1 MKRMQCCRLS
11 SMEASH
17 ARTWTH
23 DGSEPK
29 RFVYN
34 NASIISIVLTFAFV
48 GEDPSEVKEFL
59 DPEDVN
65 FDRDWN
71 KKGGPRLDDL
81 PQNDGGGHAVDQ
93 QLGDWNDSNTTPAW
107 YKQFERAPYWSKP
120 ESEFVKVVAS
130 PAGRQQKLSCRAN
143 GEPEP
148 QVIWYKNGVE
158 ITPEMERRFGYH
170 IKKWSLILPD
180 LVPSDAGTY
189 TCKVFNKYGEISH
202 NYTVTVVERVPH
214 KPIIAPDF
222 PKNLTVHVGENATFS
237 CPVLSDLQPHIE
249 WFRHKQVNGTWFD
262 QNDYWYGDQINSDA
276 SDDGADQESA
286 SDPYTLVLLNVTM
299 EQSTWYTCVVGN
311 ALGVVY
317 KSAWLEVLPAANDS
331 LSVAKTAQFQ
341 WKDTINVILTFLV
354 AIIATIAFICCFI
367 MFRRRRMKPHPQV
380 QCEHATADSCSGFA
394 PTQKLIKINR
404 DGQYMSNGSL
414 APLISIVPVGRQRM
428 STEVTIL
435 SEYVMEPD
443 PAWEINRNR
452 LKLHRVIGEGAFG
465 QVWCADL
472 LPSNRSFLSGRTV
485 AVKML
490 KLSTTDREMMDLV
503 SEMEV
508 MKKIGRHINI
518 INLIGCCTQNG
529 PLYVVVEYC
538 ANGNLRNFLKSLR
551 PEPDYSGHYEE
562 PNSKRLSRQP
572 LTYKDLVVFAHQI
585 SRGMEHLAS
594 RKCIHRD
601 LAARNVLVTEDYVM
615 KIADFGLA
623 RDLRNMDY
631 YKKTSDG
638 RLPVKWMA
646 PEALF
651 DHVYT
656 VQSDVWS
663 FGILVWE
670 IMTLGGNPYPS
681 VPVEKLFI
689 LLKQG
694 HRMERPRDCSHEIY
708 QLMLD
713 CWQDRPEDRPM
724 FSEIV
729 AYLDKILVIS
739 CQDNY
744 VEIQANVPADERS
757 TSKDDDDVSDSS
769 SEESDEE
776 VRPMVVQKSEEL
788 SQHQTTRARYQ
799 PFCRIRSSYP
809 FQCSDRWPTGLLSDL
824 PSLKTSLRPISEVFE
839 LELENLHISNS
850 KPCLADSGHSSE
862 NSSSPR
868 ESCSS
873 DRQSSMQGSNVS
885 VNSSHSAV
893 SSGRGTD
900 GSLAAS
906 KEAKKEHKPGAKRH
920 SVPDLSDASLSS
932 EVFTHSSQAQQHTW
946 ASNGRDRP
954 LGSSC
959 DDIFSPRKVA
969 SSIAKSQLEAGG
981 EKGKRAVEDAVSP
994 SQEKVLD
1001 KSSEMKL
1008 NSRKKLSPS
1017 RLKKMDPNRYSPKKE
1032 DKPSAIE
1039 AKADGHSQV
1048 LSSAEPAYLDL
1059 LVGSRESVV

>member
-1 MKRMQCCRLS
+1 MRVPILAK
-11 SMEASH
+11 
-17 ARTWTH
+17 
-23 DGSEPK
+23 
-29 RFVYN
+29 F
-34 NASIISIVLTFAFV
+34 SINTGKYLT
-48 GEDPSEVKEFL
+48 
-59 DPEDVN
+59 
-65 FDRDWN
+65 
-71 KKGGPRLDDL
+71 
-81 PQNDGGGHAVDQ
+81 
-93 QLGDWNDSNTTPAW
+93 
-107 YKQFERAPYWSKP
+107 
-120 ESEFVKVVAS
+120 
-130 PAGRQQKLSCRAN
+130 
-143 GEPEP
+143 
-148 QVIWYKNGVE
+148 
-158 ITPEMERRFGYH
+158 ITPSLLLNGCHTSRSLLLIFQK
-170 IKKWSLILPD
+170 IKP
-180 LVPSDAGTY
+180 
-189 TCKVFNKYGEISH
+189 FE
-202 NYTVTVVERVPH
+202 
-214 KPIIAPDF
+214 
-222 PKNLTVHVGENATFS
+222 
-237 CPVLSDLQPHIE
+237 
-249 WFRHKQVNGTWFD
+249 HKQVNGTWFD
-262 QNDYWYGDQINSDA
+262 PNDYWYGDQIFSNAADS
-276 SDDGADQESA
+276 SVDQEPVGG
-286 SDPYTLVLLNVTM
+286 DPYTLLLVNVTM

-317 KSAWLEVLPAANDS
+317 KSAWLEVLPAANDTS
-331 LSVAKTAQFQ
+331 AVAKTAQVQ
-341 WKDTINVILTFLV
+341 WKDTVNVILTFLV
-354 AIIATIAFICCFI
+354 AVIATVAFICCFV
-367 MFRRRRMKPHPQV
+367 MFSRKRLKPRPEA
-380 QCEHATADSCSGFA
+380 QCEHANTESCNGFA

-414 APLISIVPVGRQRM
+414 APLISIVPVGRRRL
-428 STEVTIL
+428 STEMTML
-435 SEYVMEPD
+435 SEYLMDPD
-443 PAWEINRNR
+443 PEWEINRNR

-472 LPSNRSFLSGRTV
+472 LPGSRSFLSGRTV

-538 ANGNLRNFLKSLR
+538 ANGNLRNFLKSQR
-551 PEPDYSGHYEE
+551 PEHDYGGQYEE
-562 PNSKRLSRQP
+562 PNSKRFSRQP

-744 VEIQANVPADERS
+744 VEIQPTVLADEYS
-757 TSKDDDDVSDSS
+757 TSKDDDDVSESS
-769 SEESDEE
+769 SDDSDTE
-776 VRPMVVQKSEEL
+776 VRPMAMCKD
-788 SQHQTTRARYQ
+788 RRM
-799 PFCRIRSSYP
+799 RSIYP
-809 FQCSDRWPTGLLSDL
+809 LHCSSDRGGSASLLSDF
-824 PSLKTSLRPISEVFE
+824 SSMKTSLRPIM
-839 LELENLHISNS
+839 
-850 KPCLADSGHSSE
+850 DSGHSSE

-900 GSLAAS
+900 GSLTAS
-906 KEAKKEHKPGAKRH
+906 KEAKKEQQLGGGGSKRH
-920 SVPDLSDASLSS
+920 SVPDLSDTSLSS
-932 EVFTHSSQAQQHTW
+932 EVFTHSMQSGGAHQAVRW
-946 ASNGRDRP
+946 NGNGRDHRP
-954 LGSSC
+954 LGYSC
-959 DDIFSPRKVA
+959 NDIFSPNVMTASTISKTNVA
-969 SSIAKSQLEAGG
+969 AGAKGNEREKANANGHNKSDEHSSKSSSSSQLPREGAT
-981 EKGKRAVEDAVSP
+981 K
-994 SQEKVLD
+994 
-1001 KSSEMKL
+1001 
-1008 NSRKKLSPS
+1008 
-1017 RLKKMDPNRYSPKKE
+1017 RYSPPQKE
-1032 DKPSAIE
+1032 DANC
-1039 AKADGHSQV
+1039 
-1048 LSSAEPAYLDL
+1048 SSDDKTNANAQDFSNTDPAYLEL

>member
-1 MKRMQCCRLS
+1 MNPRFRTHVRPKQEVMLGDRMKLRCEAVGKPQPYVHWYRNNELISPAKSQQRVKFNRFSMTIMRVEPGDEGLYACKVWNQIGQIWRNFTVRINDLAQWKHRMLEHGRMMAQNR
-11 SMEASH
+11 
-17 ARTWTH
+17 
-23 DGSEPK
+23 
-29 RFVYN
+29 N
-34 NASIISIVLTFAFV
+34 
-48 GEDPSEVKEFL
+48 DPSEVKEFL

-107 YKQFERAPYWSKP
+107 YKQFERDNRQGFSLSSRRDFSLGAPYWSKP

-158 ITPEMERRFGYH
+158 ITPEMERRLGYH

-202 NYTVTVVERVPH
+202 NYTVTVVGEFSANWPQRSVVQLVCCSERVPH

-276 SDDGADQESA
+276 SDGSTDQDSA

-317 KSAWLEVLPAANDS
+317 KSAWLEVLPGRDAAANDS

-367 MFRRRRMKPHPQV
+367 MFRFLSAQRLCRRRRMKPHPQV
-380 QCEHATADSCSGFA
+380 QCEHATTDSCNGFA

-414 APLISIVPVGRQRM
+414 APLISIVP
-428 STEVTIL
+428 
-435 SEYVMEPD
+435 
-443 PAWEINRNR
+443 
-452 LKLHRVIGEGAFG
+452 
-465 QVWCADL
+465 
-472 LPSNRSFLSGRTV
+472 
-485 AVKML
+485 
-490 KLSTTDREMMDLV
+490 
-503 SEMEV
+503 
-508 MKKIGRHINI
+508 
-518 INLIGCCTQNG
+518 
-529 PLYVVVEYC
+529 
-538 ANGNLRNFLKSLR
+538 
-551 PEPDYSGHYEE
+551 
-562 PNSKRLSRQP
+562 
-572 LTYKDLVVFAHQI
+572 
-585 SRGMEHLAS
+585 
-594 RKCIHRD
+594 
-601 LAARNVLVTEDYVM
+601 
-615 KIADFGLA
+615 
-623 RDLRNMDY
+623 
-631 YKKTSDG
+631 
-638 RLPVKWMA
+638 
-646 PEALF
+646 
-651 DHVYT
+651 
-656 VQSDVWS
+656 
-663 FGILVWE
+663 
-670 IMTLGGNPYPS
+670 
-681 VPVEKLFI
+681 
-689 LLKQG
+689 
-694 HRMERPRDCSHEIY
+694 
-708 QLMLD
+708 
-713 CWQDRPEDRPM
+713 
-724 FSEIV
+724 
-729 AYLDKILVIS
+729 
-739 CQDNY
+739 
-744 VEIQANVPADERS
+744 ANVPAEERS
-757 TSKDDDDVSDSS
+757 NGKDDDDDNDGDDVSDSS
-769 SEESDEE
+769 SEESDQE
-776 VRPMVVQKSEEL
+776 VHPMVVQKSEEL
-788 SQHQTTRARYQ
+788 SQRRTTRARYQ
-799 PFCRIRSSYP
+799 PFSRIRSPYL
-809 FQCSDRWPTGLLSDL
+809 FQCSDRWPAGLSSDL
-824 PSLKTSLRPISEVFE
+824 PSVKTSLRPISEVFE

-906 KEAKKEHKPGAKRH
+906 KEAKKEHKPSAKRH

-946 ASNGRDRP
+946 SGNGRDRP

-959 DDIFSPRKVA
+959 NDIFSPRKVA
-969 SSIAKSQLEAGG
+969 SSIAKSKLEAGG
-981 EKGKRAVEDAVSP
+981 EKGKLRAIEDAMSP
-994 SQEKVLD
+994 SQEVLD
-1001 KSSEMKL
+1001 KSGKKNL
-1008 NSRKKLSPS
+1008 NLRKKLSS
-1017 RLKKMDPNRYSPKKE
+1017 SQLEEMDPKRYSEKKE
-1032 DKPSAIE
+1032 DKPST
-1039 AKADGHSQV
+1039 ADANANGHSQV

-1059 LVGSRESVV
+1059 LVASRESVV